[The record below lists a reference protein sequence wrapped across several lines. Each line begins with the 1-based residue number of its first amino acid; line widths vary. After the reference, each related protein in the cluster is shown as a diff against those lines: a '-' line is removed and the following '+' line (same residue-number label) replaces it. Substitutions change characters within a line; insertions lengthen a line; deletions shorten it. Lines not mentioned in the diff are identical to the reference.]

1 MAADAIPQPALA
13 GPGVLLHAAAPGLS
27 IPALTQWFY
36 RCAHS
41 CPLSITELQAMST
54 APHPT
59 PLLFISVPSGWHT
72 VGTQD
77 IIFASMTP
85 AHFWPLVP
93 TLKTRFQEYVCFPDG
108 SNTSL
113 FLSSFPL

>member
-54 APHPT
+54 AP
-59 PLLFISVPSGWHT
+59 
-72 VGTQD
+72 
-77 IIFASMTP
+77 
-85 AHFWPLVP
+85 P
-93 TLKTRFQEYVCFPDG
+93 TLPLIIHLCAQWLAHSRYSGHYFRINDTSTFLATGPHSENSLPRVRLFP
-108 SNTSL
+108 
-113 FLSSFPL
+113 